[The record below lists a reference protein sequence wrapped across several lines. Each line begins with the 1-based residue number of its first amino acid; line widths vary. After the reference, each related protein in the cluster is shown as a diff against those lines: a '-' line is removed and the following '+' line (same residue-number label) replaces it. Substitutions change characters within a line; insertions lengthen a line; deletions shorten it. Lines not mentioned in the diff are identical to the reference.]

1 VKDQESTTTLTGFIG
16 TRCESSGYADEV
28 RYGRVE
34 LLLDRLAPGN
44 RVPVAEDCD
53 PTHRGRVELLLDRPT
68 PGNSCACRAAA
79 AEYLGPDPTM
89 VYNALS

>member
-1 VKDQESTTTLTGFIG
+1 M
-16 TRCESSGYADEV
+16 
-28 RYGRVE
+28 YGRVE
-34 LLLDRLAPGN
+34 LLLDRPPPGN
-44 RVPVAEDCD
+44 SAAVAEDCD
-53 PTHRGRVELLLDRPT
+53 PTHRGRVELPLDRPAPGNSAAVAEDCDPTHRGTVELLLDRPT